1 MNLRSGTAVSSYYE
15 AGFLGISV
23 DLDGGQKAGA
33 PPMAPMH
40 PYGFVSR
47 PADPVADAGG
57 IPTLGCEVLY
67 GWDGPQGYV
76 LPLGDPRVMAKL
88 PEVQGGESFQYGPTG
103 QFVRCHADGSISLFT
118 TDDATTDG
126 RSIYLKISPTTG
138 LEYSCPW
145 GRLTFGPNGFHVL
158 HSSGARLDLG
168 AIGGLPGPL
177 SSLSSYAKLEGGIA
191 SVKGGAVSVGTDG
204 GATNEAATTAL
215 VAFLDAL
222 VAAVATITPSTTGAA
237 AMATLTAAAAA
248 MHVAIP
254 KIGKVV

>member
-1 MNLRSGTAVSSYYE
+1 MNLRCGTAVASYYE
-15 AGFLGISV
+15 AGFLGLSV
-23 DLDGGQKAGA
+23 DVDGGQKAGA

-40 PYGFVSR
+40 PYGFISR
-47 PADPVADAGG
+47 PADPVTDDDGL
-57 IPTLGCEVLY
+57 PTLGVEVLY

-76 LPLGDPRVMAKL
+76 LPLGDPRILASL
-88 PEVQGGESFQYGPTG
+88 PEAQPGESFMYGPTG
-103 QFVRCHADGSISLFT
+103 QFIRCHADGSLSMFT

-158 HSSGARLDLG
+158 HSSGARIDLG
-168 AIGGLPGPL
+168 AIGGLPDPASAL
-177 SSLSSYAKLEGGIA
+177 ASYAKMEGAVA
-191 SVKGGAVSVGTDG
+191 SVRGGLVNIGSDG

-215 VAFLDAL
+215 VAYLDAL
-222 VAAVATITPSTTGAA
+222 VAAIATISPGTPGSA
-237 AMATLTAAAAA
+237 AMATLTAAIAA